1 MEIMW
6 IISIKKKI
14 NRNISIN
21 MTILIINI
29 VSMTVIVIE
38 ALEIAA

>member
-1 MEIMW
+1 MW